1 MQSTAIK
8 INYPYSEPMQHD
20 IQKSLY
26 QSRQKAKARRRKVY
40 IIKQRL
46 LGLLL
51 VVISILALFITMEG
65 SFIMSAVI
73 GLGFCIYK

>member
-8 INYPYSEPMQHD
+8 ISYPYPEPTQHD
-20 IQKSLY
+20 IQKSLH
-26 QSRQKAKARRRKVY
+26 QSRQKTRARRRKAY
-40 IIKQRL
+40 IIKHRL

-73 GLGFCIYK
+73 GLGFCFYK